1 MEGQVAR
8 PEKKVGKREERP
20 LAQRVSLRGA
30 GGGHETGCRER
41 WRAPTWPHQARCIQ
55 RHQIIAG
62 VVLEHVLTAMGSS
75 L

>member
-30 GGGHETGCRER
+30 GGG
-41 WRAPTWPHQARCIQ
+41 ARNRLQ
-55 RHQIIAG
+55 GKVEGSYLASAG
-62 VVLEHVLTAMGSS
+62 
-75 L
+75 